1 MESTEFKI
9 EGMTCTGCV
18 RSVTKA
24 IERVPG
30 VTRVEVLLEIGLA
43 RVGFNGLVANRD
55 LIRKA
60 IVDAGYD
67 TSQ

>member
-9 EGMTCTGCV
+9 EGMTCSGCV

-30 VTRVEVLLEIGLA
+30 VASVEVSLENGLA
-43 RVGFNGLVANRD
+43 RVSFDGLVANRN

-60 IVDAGYD
+60 IVDAGYV
-67 TSQ
+67 SP